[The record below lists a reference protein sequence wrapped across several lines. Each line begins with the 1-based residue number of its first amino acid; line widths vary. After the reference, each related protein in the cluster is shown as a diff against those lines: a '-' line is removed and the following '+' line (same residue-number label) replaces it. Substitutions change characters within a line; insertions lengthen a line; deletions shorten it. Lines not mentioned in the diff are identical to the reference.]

1 MVTNSLRSGDPYRRV
16 TGNAPIRRRFS
27 TSLKTS
33 FSMIAVG
40 TDDLLESSLGFLA
53 RSIFWLG
60 LVYSSMPFDSDSGQ
74 ATGPAEAIGPITA
87 PGLVAA
93 CAHGMSEDCR
103 SAVER
108 LRLAADIA
116 AASVGAG
123 EAFRKAA
130 TTSRLADAPRSKDKA
145 LPTRSSVVLPADSR

>member
-1 MVTNSLRSGDPYRRV
+1 MEG
-16 TGNAPIRRRFS
+16 A
-27 TSLKTS
+27 
-33 FSMIAVG
+33 
-40 TDDLLESSLGFLA
+40 LGFLA

-60 LVYSSMPFDSDSGQ
+60 LVYSSMPFDSDSGR

-93 CAHGMSEDCR
+93 YAHGMSEDCR

-108 LRLAADIA
+108 LRLAMDVA
-116 AASVGAG
+116 AASVRAG
-123 EAFRKAA
+123 DAFRKAA

-145 LPTRSSVVLPADSR
+145 SPTHSSLVLPADSR

>member
-1 MVTNSLRSGDPYRRV
+1 
-16 TGNAPIRRRFS
+16 
-27 TSLKTS
+27 
-33 FSMIAVG
+33 MIAVG

-93 CAHGMSEDCR
+93 CAHGMSEDRR
-103 SAVER
+103 SAVGR
-108 LRLAADIA
+108 HHCGLGWGRRGVPQGGDDIPSGGCA
-116 AASVGAG
+116 KVEGQGS
-123 EAFRKAA
+123 
-130 TTSRLADAPRSKDKA
+130 TDA
-145 LPTRSSVVLPADSR
+145 